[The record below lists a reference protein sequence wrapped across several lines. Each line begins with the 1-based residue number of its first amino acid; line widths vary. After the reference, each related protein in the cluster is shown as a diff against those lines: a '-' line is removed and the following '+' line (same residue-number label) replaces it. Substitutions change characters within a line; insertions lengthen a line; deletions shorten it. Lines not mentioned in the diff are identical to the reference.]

1 MNTNIDAAVP
11 TKVCT
16 TADGRVTIEQS
27 DNSIVLTS
35 AEEILAVIKE
45 LNVCYD
51 YCAAWK
57 EVTSE
62 DSAVHTELSK

>member
-1 MNTNIDAAVP
+1 MNTNIDAAVH
-11 TKVCT
+11 TKVRT

-57 EVTSE
+57 EVTPE
-62 DSAVHTELSK
+62 DSAVHTELST

>member
-1 MNTNIDAAVP
+1 
-11 TKVCT
+11 
-16 TADGRVTIEQS
+16 
-27 DNSIVLTS
+27 VLTS

-57 EVTSE
+57 EVPSD
-62 DSAVHTELSK
+62 DSAVHTKINN

>member
-1 MNTNIDAAVP
+1 MSADIDAAVH
-11 TKVCT
+11 TKVYT
-16 TADGRVTIEQS
+16 TADGRVTIEQP

-57 EVTSE
+57 EVPSD
-62 DSAVHTELSK
+62 DSAVHTKINN